1 MTTMAQSHS
10 QGHMLPR
17 LHNSEFSQ
25 ELKGLRV
32 FPTLQYQEG
41 GIKGMFSVSQEKVI
55 KIQVYFGSGSI
66 SAWFF
71 QIALKKIVAQQKL

>member
-1 MTTMAQSHS
+1 MEEEFQAMVMASFPWT
-10 QGHMLPR
+10 GHKLPR

-41 GIKGMFSVSQEKVI
+41 GIK
-55 KIQVYFGSGSI
+55 
-66 SAWFF
+66 
-71 QIALKKIVAQQKL
+71 